1 LPQSFKESRLST
13 KSIISRLT
21 LSAVLLALL
30 FAPIISARAQES
42 SSADASP
49 VASSL
54 DARSFAAELRQLQ
67 SEVAKNQ
74 ASPQR
79 ITQLRNSLPVKWNVK
94 TADGSYDISSAP
106 IDALLQEAEKETD
119 PTHRAALMH
128 DANQWLDE
136 EAGEVESYTAA
147 ESQNHSSARG
157 ALSEILARREFT
169 GVRTAT
175 ERERFQEKLEEWFER
190 VAEWFIGHIGRHATG
205 AGIFFELLLLAA
217 VAWLCAMLVRFWMRR
232 ARIDELEAPQSVAIA
247 RSWQEWIRAARAASE
262 RGDFREAVHSA
273 YWAGISYLEAAEVIE
288 PDRARTPREYLRLL
302 AKPRPD
308 AAASLEKPRA
318 SLAALTTRLE
328 QVWYGR
334 RPASRE
340 DFLESMRQIEG
351 LGCQVP

>member
-1 LPQSFKESRLST
+1 
-13 KSIISRLT
+13 
-21 LSAVLLALL
+21 
-30 FAPIISARAQES
+30 
-42 SSADASP
+42 
-49 VASSL
+49 
-54 DARSFAAELRQLQ
+54 
-67 SEVAKNQ
+67 
-74 ASPQR
+74 
-79 ITQLRNSLPVKWNVK
+79 LPVKWNVK

-136 EAGEVESYTAA
+136 EAGEAESYTAA

-175 ERERFQEKLEEWFER
+175 ARERFQEKLEEWFER

-351 LGCQVP
+351 LGCQLP

>member
-1 LPQSFKESRLST
+1 LLVV
-13 KSIISRLT
+13 
-21 LSAVLLALL
+21 VLFLL

-42 SSADASP
+42 SGANASP
-49 VASSL
+49 AASFL

-74 ASPQR
+74 ATPQQ
-79 ITQLRNSLPVKWNVK
+79 IIQLRTSLPAKWK
-94 TADGSYDISSAP
+94 IETADGRYEIP
-106 IDALLQEAEKETD
+106 TEPLGTLLEKAEKEKD
-119 PTHRAALMH
+119 AAQRAALMH

-136 EAGEVESYTAA
+136 EAGEAESYTAA

-157 ALSEILARREFT
+157 ALSEILAQREFT

-175 ERERFQEKLEEWFER
+175 ARERFQEKLEEWLER
-190 VAEWFIGHIGRHATG
+190 VVEWFIGHIGRHTTG

-232 ARIDELEAPQSVAIA
+232 ARIDELQAPQSVAIA

-308 AAASLEKPRA
+308 AAASLETPRA
-318 SLAALTTRLE
+318 ALAALTVRLE

-351 LGCQVP
+351 LGCQLP

>member
-1 LPQSFKESRLST
+1 LST

-21 LSAVLLALL
+21 LCVVLLALL
-30 FAPIISARAQES
+30 FAPMISARAQVAS
-42 SSADASP
+42 GANGSPAASP
-49 VASSL
+49 L
-54 DARSFAAELRQLQ
+54 DARSFATELRRLQ
-67 SEVAKNQ
+67 AEVGKGQ
-74 ASPQR
+74 ATPQQ
-79 ITQLRNSLPVKWNVK
+79 ITQLRASLPAEWNVE
-94 TADGSYDISSAP
+94 TADGPYKISSQP
-106 IDALLQEAEKETD
+106 LGTLLEKAEKEKDATD
-119 PTHRAALMH
+119 RAAMMR

-136 EAGEVESYTAA
+136 EAGEAESYTAA

-175 ERERFQEKLEEWFER
+175 ARERFQEKLEEWFER
-190 VAEWFIGHIGRHATG
+190 VAEWFIGHIGRHAAG